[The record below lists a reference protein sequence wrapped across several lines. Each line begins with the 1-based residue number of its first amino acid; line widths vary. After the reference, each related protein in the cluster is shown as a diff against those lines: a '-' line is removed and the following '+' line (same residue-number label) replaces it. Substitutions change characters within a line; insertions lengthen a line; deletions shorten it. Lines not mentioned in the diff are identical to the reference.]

1 MIRRNPN
8 AEDIEV
14 YNELTKYRNLPQI
27 SDKTLFGLVG
37 TTVNGD
43 SVLFPD
49 SLQRGFSYELT
60 PIGQRPQTEF
70 EILGIANVTS
80 DGHMNYTPSFNKGR
94 EIARELKF
102 YVLAEM
108 MKKVSQENHG
118 LKGKIDELR
127 TKLDNFINKQ

>member
-1 MIRRNPN
+1 MIRRNIDT
-8 AEDIEV
+8 EEIEI
-14 YNELTKYRNLPQI
+14 YRELSKYRNLSQI
-27 SDKTLFGLVG
+27 SEKTLFGIVG

-49 SLQRGFSYELT
+49 SLQRGFGYELT

-70 EILGIANVTS
+70 EIPSIANVTS

-108 MKKVSQENHG
+108 MKKVSQENQG